1 MSGTDRIR
9 VCAILKIGIAWLMA
23 RARRISR
30 TRIAVIAVI
39 LILGCV
45 LLALAPAGP
54 ADATDRLVARMRLEL
69 PDLAVEPSRGLLQS
83 DMLYVSTSSREAGSD
98 RRPIARM
105 RPVSREIVR
114 VSMYES
120 DRDDFGRETQM
131 DMPSAVSRIGLAAS
145 DH

>member
-1 MSGTDRIR
+1 M
-9 VCAILKIGIAWLMA
+9 
-23 RARRISR
+23 

-39 LILGCV
+39 LMLGCV

-69 PDLAVEPSRGLLQS
+69 PDLTVEPSRGLLQN
-83 DMLYVSTSSREAGSD
+83 DMLYVSTSSRQAGSE
-98 RRPIARM
+98 RRPIARI

-114 VSMYES
+114 VSMYQR

-145 DH
+145 GL